1 VNPDS
6 APLEGIRVLDLTRL
20 LPGNYCTLV
29 MAALGADVIKVEDH
43 GAGDYIRR
51 YGTQVEGTGVIDHQ
65 VNRGKR
71 SICLDLKDP
80 VQRGHFEALVATS
93 SILVESFRPG
103 TLDKLGYPVARL
115 HELRPDLV
123 IASISGFGADGP
135 LASAHAHD
143 LNFMA
148 LSGLLD
154 RLGEIGGDPL
164 PLPIPLADL
173 LGGLVSALFTIP
185 YLRRAEA
192 TGHGAVIDA
201 PLFEAL
207 ALMPSS
213 LLSEIVAGTKTGMT
227 VGGRG
232 EFKLGAGLAT
242 YAVYAAK
249 DGHVALVAQ
258 EAHFW
263 AGLVEVVGLED
274 LSTRQ
279 ADPDA
284 QDAIRAR
291 LTAFFGARTKA
302 EIEAA
307 FAGRPACISL
317 LQSYEEMLTSPHA
330 TARGY
335 VRTDPDAP
343 VPELVLPVTVDG
355 ARPRATRPA
364 PAQGEHT
371 TEILAELGR
380 AETER

>member
-1 VNPDS
+1 VSTDHDG
-6 APLEGIRVLDLTRL
+6 PLAGVRVLDLTRL

-80 VQRGHFEALVATS
+80 AEREHFEALVATS
-93 SILVESFRPG
+93 NVLVESFRPG
-103 TLDKLGYPVARL
+103 TMDKLGYRATRL

-123 IASISGFGADGP
+123 IASINGFGVDGP
-135 LASAHAHD
+135 LAGAHGHD
-143 LNFMA
+143 LNFLA

-154 RLGEIGGDPL
+154 RLGEVGGEPL

-192 TGHGAVIDA
+192 TGRGAVIDA

-207 ALMPSS
+207 ALLPSS
-213 LLSEIVAGTKTGMT
+213 LLAEVVAATTLGTR

-232 EFKLGAGLAT
+232 EFKLGAGLAS

-249 DGHVALVAQ
+249 DGHVAVVAQ
-258 EAHFW
+258 EPHFW
-263 AGLVEVVGLED
+263 DGLVEAIGMHD
-274 LSTRQ
+274 LKDRQ
-279 ADPDA
+279 RDPAA
-284 QDAIRAR
+284 QDEIRAR
-291 LTAFFGARTKA
+291 LGAFFGARTKS
-302 EIEAA
+302 EIETE
-307 FAGRPACISL
+307 FAGRPACLSP
-317 LQSYEEMLTSPHA
+317 LQSYEEMLASPHA
-330 TARGY
+330 VARGY
-335 VRTDPDAP
+335 LRTDPDTP
-343 VPELVLPVTVDG
+343 VPELALPVTVDG
-355 ARPRATRPA
+355 ARPRASTRA
-364 PAQGEHT
+364 PRQGEHT
-371 TEILAELGR
+371 GEILTELGR
-380 AETER
+380 T

>member
-1 VNPDS
+1 MNG
-6 APLEGIRVLDLTRL
+6 PLEGVRVLDLTRL

-71 SICLDLKDP
+71 SICLDLKDG
-80 VQRGHFEALVATS
+80 RERAHFEALVATS
-93 SILVESFRPG
+93 NILVESFRPG
-103 TLDKLGYPVARL
+103 TLAKLGYPVERL

-123 IASISGFGADGP
+123 IASISGFGNDGP

-154 RLGEIGGDPL
+154 RLGEVGGDPQ

-173 LGGLVSALFTIP
+173 LGGMVSATFTIP

-192 TGHGAVIDA
+192 TGQGAVIDA

-213 LLSEIVAGTKTGMT
+213 LLAEIVAAPVTGAA

-242 YAVYAAK
+242 YAVYPAK

-258 EAHFW
+258 EPHFW
-263 AGLVEVVGLED
+263 DGLVEVVGLHD
-274 LSTRQ
+274 LSAGQR
-279 ADPDA
+279 DPAA
-284 QDAIRAR
+284 QDEIRAR
-291 LTAFFGARTKA
+291 LTAFFGTRTKA

-317 LQSYEEMLTSPHA
+317 LQSYEEMLAGPHA
-330 TARGY
+330 VARGY
-335 VRTDPDAP
+335 LRTDIDAP
-343 VPELVLPVTVDG
+343 VPELALPVTVDG
-355 ARPRATRPA
+355 ARPRATTRA
-364 PAQGEHT
+364 PRQGEHT
-371 TEILAELGR
+371 AEILAELGR
-380 AETER
+380 T

>member
-1 VNPDS
+1 MD

-51 YGTQVEGTGVIDHQ
+51 YGTQVGGTGVIDHQ

-80 VQRGHFEALVATS
+80 VERGHFEALVATS
-93 SILVESFRPG
+93 NILVESFRPG
-103 TLDKLGYPVARL
+103 TLDKLGYPAARL

-135 LASAHAHD
+135 LAAAHAHD

-148 LSGLLD
+148 LSGLLE
-154 RLGEIGGDPL
+154 RLGEIGGDPQ

-173 LGGLVSALFTIP
+173 LGGMVSAMFTIP

-192 TGHGAVIDA
+192 TGRGAVIDA

-213 LLSEIVAGTKTGMT
+213 LMSEIVAGAVTGTK

-242 YAVYAAK
+242 YAVYPAK

-263 AGLVEVVGLED
+263 DGLVEVVGLED
-274 LSTRQ
+274 LRAGQ
-279 ADPDA
+279 RDPGA
-284 QDAIRAR
+284 QDEIRAR
-291 LTAFFGARTKA
+291 LTAFFGARTKG

-307 FAGRPACISL
+307 FTGRPACISL
-317 LQSYEEMLTSPHA
+317 LQSYEEMLASPQA
-330 TARGY
+330 VARGY
-335 VRTDPDAP
+335 VRIDPDAP
-343 VPELVLPVTVDG
+343 VPELALPVTVDG
-355 ARPRATRPA
+355 GRPRATRRA
-364 PAQGEHT
+364 PGQGEHT

-380 AETER
+380 VETER

>member
-1 VNPDS
+1 MSPDHDG
-6 APLEGIRVLDLTRL
+6 PLDGVRVLDLTRL
-20 LPGNYCTLV
+20 LPGNYATLV
-29 MAALGADVIKVEDH
+29 MAALGADVVKVEDH

-80 VQRGHFEALVATS
+80 AERGHFEALVATS
-93 SILVESFRPG
+93 NILVESFRPG
-103 TLDKLGYPVARL
+103 TLAKLGYPVERL

-123 IASISGFGADGP
+123 IASISGFGNDGP
-135 LASAHAHD
+135 LAAAHAHD

-154 RLGEIGGDPL
+154 RLGEVGGDPQA
-164 PLPIPLADL
+164 LPIPLADL
-173 LGGLVSALFTIP
+173 LGGIVSAMFTIP

-192 TGHGAVIDA
+192 TGRGAVIDA

-207 ALMPSS
+207 ALLPSS
-213 LLSEIVAGTKTGMT
+213 LLAEIVAAPVTGAA

-242 YAVYAAK
+242 YAVYPAK
-249 DGHVALVAQ
+249 DGNVAVVAQ
-258 EAHFW
+258 EQHFW
-263 AGLVEVVGLED
+263 DGLVEVVGLHD
-274 LSTRQ
+274 LSAGQR
-279 ADPDA
+279 DPAA
-284 QDAIRAR
+284 QDEIRDR

-317 LQSYEEMLTSPHA
+317 LQSYEEMLAGPQA
-330 TARGY
+330 VARGY
-335 VRTDPDAP
+335 LRTDPDAP
-343 VPELVLPVTVDG
+343 VPELALPVTVDG
-355 ARPRATRPA
+355 TRPRATTRA
-364 PAQGEHT
+364 PRQGEHT
-371 TEILAELGR
+371 TEILTELGR
-380 AETER
+380 A